1 MPTKKQKSS
10 AGQDKALREHLVNLI
25 RGGHAHADFD
35 TAIKNL
41 PSALRGKRPKG
52 AEHSPW
58 EILDHLRITQW
69 DILEFS
75 RNPGHQSPDWPSGYW
90 PSSPTAPDEKA
101 WDKSVRAFRK
111 DLNAMVALVED
122 PSTDLFAKIPH
133 GDGQTILRE
142 ALLVADHNAY
152 HLGELVL
159 VRRLLGAWG

>member
-1 MPTKKQKSS
+1 MPTKKQAPS
-10 AGQDKALREHLVNLI
+10 AHKALREHLVNLI

-35 TAIKNL
+35 STVKNL
-41 PSALRGKRPKG
+41 PAALRGKRPKG

-58 EILDHLRITQW
+58 EILEHLRIAQW

-75 RNPGHQSPDWPSGYW
+75 RNPKHKSPDWPSGYW
-90 PSSPTAPDEKA
+90 PSSATPPDEKA

-111 DLNAMVALVED
+111 DLNAMCALVED
-122 PSTDLFAKIPH
+122 VSTDLFASIPH

-159 VRRLLGAWG
+159 VRRLLGAWK